1 MKHWYL
7 EIISSILILIFAYT
21 GITKLIELVSF
32 RTIISLAPVI
42 SWAANLISPVLPI
55 IEIITA
61 IMLLVPASRKWGL
74 ILSFILMCLFTL
86 YIGYMTFF
94 APDRSCSCGG
104 VLEDMSWQGHLIFNI
119 VLTGLAGTG
128 IWLYNKDIIA
138 ISRVSRKPV

>member
-1 MKHWYL
+1 MKRRYI

-21 GITKLIELVSF
+21 GITKLIELERF
-32 RTIISLAPVI
+32 RTIISLSPVI
-42 SWAANLISPVLPI
+42 SWAANVISFVLPI

-61 IMLLVPASRKWGL
+61 IVLVVPGSRKWGL
-74 ILSFILMCLFTL
+74 FVSFFLMCLFTL

-104 VLEDMSWQGHLIFNI
+104 VLENISWQGHLIFN
-119 VLTGLAGTG
+119 VVVTGLTGTG

-138 ISRVSRKPV
+138 INRISRKPV

>member
-1 MKHWYL
+1 MKRRYI

-21 GITKLIELVSF
+21 GITKLADLERF
-32 RTIISLAPVI
+32 RAIISLSPVI
-42 SWAANLISPVLPI
+42 SWGAGVLSLMLAI

-61 IMLLVPASRKWGL
+61 ILLFIPSSRKWGL
-74 ILSFILMCLFTL
+74 FVSLFLMCLFTL

-94 APDRSCSCGG
+94 ASDRTCSCGG
-104 VLEDMSWQGHLIFNI
+104 VLEDLSWQGHLIFNI

-138 ISRVSRKPV
+138 ISRESRKPV